1 MKLNSEKE
9 HLVLDNQGLVHYI
22 VQKFGGISNP
32 SEYDDLVS
40 IGTIGLIK
48 AAITFDSSKKFTFAT
63 YASKCIKNEI
73 FQYYRKAKK
82 YAKDI
87 SIYETIGNDEE
98 GKEFTLEDSIEH
110 PGSDFVEK
118 IANKDALIQLV
129 SIVLNYLE
137 GKKRLAILYRMG
149 EVSMTD
155 IAEKL
160 NTYRSDISKT
170 LKKATNQI
178 RKVANDQVH
187 YKEVF
192 SMSIV
197 GEKYRISFSSKDISN
212 FNKIFAT
219 LLKNL
224 TSAEKLPDFMVNC
237 NGERIVVQIPAH
249 PESFSFIAQIIQEI
263 DDYSMIFVSD
273 KSTLPTDNTVPQEVE
288 SDDKGERNGTMEQK
302 NHESDT
308 VEPYVVEKSNE
319 RHTSQSRRVREFI
332 LTLDRFSVKQV
343 RTNFPDVPTAIV
355 NNVIRFLKIEGLI
368 TCIYRVKYVVNKT

>member
-110 PGSDFVEK
+110 PGSDFVGK

-160 NTYRSDISKT
+160 NTDRRDISKT

-308 VEPYVVEKSNE
+308 VEPHVVEKSNE

-343 RTNFPDVPTAIV
+343 RSNFPDVPTAIV
-355 NNVIRFLKIEGLI
+355 NNVIRLLKIEGLI
-368 TCIYRVKYVVNKT
+368 TCISRGKYVVNKT

>member
-73 FQYYRKAKK
+73 FQHYRKAKK

-343 RTNFPDVPTAIV
+343 RSNFPDVPTAIV

-368 TCIYRVKYVVNKT
+368 TCISRGKYVVNKT